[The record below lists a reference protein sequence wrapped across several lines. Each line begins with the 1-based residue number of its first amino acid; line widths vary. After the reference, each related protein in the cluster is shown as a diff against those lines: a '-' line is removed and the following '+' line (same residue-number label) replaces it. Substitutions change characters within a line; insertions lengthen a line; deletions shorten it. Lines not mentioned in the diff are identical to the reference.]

1 MSIRTIAI
9 ETTEKAFLPEA
20 YAYRDFFQQKGYV
33 CDLQQKGSPSILDY
47 DAVLLFHGF
56 HPFWKPYP
64 KFIIGEYHSLST
76 GNHGRLKD
84 RLKRAINIKAN
95 FYIFLNDEVR
105 EKLWFSNTT
114 PHLIRGM
121 GYHKADFDSLKDDN
135 KLYDV
140 VYCGSFRP
148 GVPEALFR
156 LADLGLSIA
165 LAGFKTSLPH
175 DNIHELGRVTPVEAR
190 QIIAQS
196 KYGLNFTPDIFPL
209 NIQDSTKVI
218 EYCAAG
224 LGVITNRYQWVNEF
238 EAQRGGKFLT
248 LSDINCLEDV
258 TSFDC
263 VIPEVDDLSWEA
275 IFESLEIEAYLS
287 C

>member
-1 MSIRTIAI
+1 MGIKSIAI

-20 YAYRDFFQQKGYV
+20 YAYQDFFQKKGFV
-33 CDLQQKGSPSILDY
+33 CDLIKKGSPLILDY

-64 KFIIGEYHSLST
+64 NFIIGEYHSLST
-76 GNHGRLKD
+76 GNYGRFKD
-84 RLKRAINIKAN
+84 LLKRVINVKAN
-95 FYIFLNDEVR
+95 FYIFLNEEVR
-105 EKLWFSNTT
+105 KKLWFSSAT
-114 PHLIRGM
+114 PYLIRGM
-121 GYHKADFDSLKDDN
+121 GYHKEDFDSLAAYD

-148 GVPEALFR
+148 GVPEALYK
-156 LADLGLSIA
+156 LANLGLRVA
-165 LAGFKTSLPH
+165 LAGFKTTMPH
-175 DNIHELGRVTPVEAR
+175 DNISELGRVTPNQAR

-196 KYGLNFTPDIFPL
+196 KYGLNYTPDIFPL

-238 EAQRGGKFLT
+238 EAQRQGRFLS
-248 LSDINCLEDV
+248 LDEINRKEDV
-258 TSFDC
+258 TNFDF
-263 VIPEVDDLSWEA
+263 VVPKVEDLSWQA

-287 C
+287 